1 MFGFFN
7 EICNKALVTE
17 DFNLLSFRYINIS
30 NKIFYLEGMVKLLN
44 FDKNNISIKTKK
56 NTIVVSGENL
66 KICEYLKE
74 VILIKGKIT
83 LVEVL

>member
-1 MFGFFN
+1 MFGFFD
-7 EICNKALVTE
+7 ELFSKALITE

-30 NKIFYLEGMVKLLN
+30 NRIFYLEGMEKLLN
-44 FDKNNISIKTKK
+44 FDKTNISIKTKK
-56 NTIVVSGENL
+56 NTIVISGDNL

-83 LVEVL
+83 LIEVL